1 MPRKWDLGTRHAL
14 ATGMATAYALTEVRR
29 LQVQSAR
36 LDTMAAR
43 YLLKDAEAAFAS
55 GARALVL
62 DLSRV
67 TFMDSLGVAALAQ
80 IGRRAPTGSRIALA
94 ALTPYAQTIARV
106 THLHEVFD
114 IYATVEAA
122 VTALSY

>member
-1 MPRKWDLGTRHAL
+1 
-14 ATGMATAYALTEVRR
+14 MATAYALTEVRR
-29 LQVQSAR
+29 LQVSCAR
-36 LDTMAAR
+36 LDVAAAR
-43 YLLKDAEAAFAS
+43 SLLKDAEDAFAG

-67 TFMDSLGVAALAQ
+67 TFIDSLGVASLAQ
-80 IGRRAPTGSRIALA
+80 IVRRAPAGSRIALA

>member
-1 MPRKWDLGTRHAL
+1 
-14 ATGMATAYALTEVRR
+14 MATAYALTEVRR
-29 LQVQSAR
+29 LQVSCAR
-36 LDTMAAR
+36 LDTTAAR
-43 YLLKDAEAAFAS
+43 SLLRDAEDAFAG
-55 GARALVL
+55 GARALVI

-67 TFMDSLGVAALAQ
+67 TFIDSLGVAALAQ
-80 IGRRAPTGSRIALA
+80 IVRRAPSGSRIALA

>member
-1 MPRKWDLGTRHAL
+1 
-14 ATGMATAYALTEVRR
+14 MATAYALTEVRR
-29 LQVQSAR
+29 LQVSCAR
-36 LDTMAAR
+36 LDTAAAR
-43 YLLKDAEAAFAS
+43 SLLRDAEDAFAG
-55 GARALVL
+55 GARALVI

-67 TFMDSLGVAALAQ
+67 TFIDSLGVAALAQ
-80 IGRRAPTGSRIALA
+80 IVRRAPAGSRIALA